1 MHLIEE
7 IIHPNPYLHP
17 DKITMNQNMME
28 IGKESS

>member
-17 DKITMNQNMME
+17 D
-28 IGKESS
+28 SCLDW